1 MRRKTMPKAISPE
14 LATIIVTPRTKSRSS
29 RTQSSTSQ
37 TENRN
42 ASENGSFEQV
52 PAPVKIAEIQDKSNK
67 KRATEENKKTV
78 TKERRQMST
87 QDKRR
92 ASWQK
97 VKDGQRSIETK
108 NQFGKK
114 QKQVQRKRNRY

>member
-1 MRRKTMPKAISPE
+1 MRDGFLLVRGV
-14 LATIIVTPRTKSRSS
+14 TIIVANSG
-29 RTQSSTSQ
+29 
-37 TENRN
+37 E
-42 ASENGSFEQV
+42 
-52 PAPVKIAEIQDKSNK
+52 IAEIQDK

-108 NQFGKK
+108 NQLGKK
-114 QKQVQRKRNRY
+114 QKQVQRKSRNRY